1 MRIDLNDLNI
11 DINSDDFR
19 NDHVDSTSEL
29 SDMTLNFDRFD
40 SLGGTISGIDPK
52 FDESDAEIK
61 ELSQFQSS
69 QNQHPNRDINNL
81 EINFD
86 KLDDKLDDNSFEKE
100 FITVIN
106 NKSNKSNNRV
116 NVVNIN
122 LENSSLNDLKRTNMQ
137 RNGNSKESASK
148 GKQCAKVVLGPPS
161 TSTGLNDNSKRPK
174 RCDNLHCQ
182 KCDVHV
188 EFYDN

>member
-1 MRIDLNDLNI
+1 MRIEHNLNDLNI

-86 KLDDKLDDNSFEKE
+86 KLDDYQQQEQQEQQQS
-100 FITVIN
+100 
-106 NKSNKSNNRV
+106 
-116 NVVNIN
+116 
-122 LENSSLNDLKRTNMQ
+122 Q
-137 RNGNSKESASK
+137 RSE
-148 GKQCAKVVLGPPS
+148 
-161 TSTGLNDNSKRPK
+161 
-174 RCDNLHCQ
+174 H
-182 KCDVHV
+182 
-188 EFYDN
+188 